1 MFQQKK
7 TFSFLIFAFTAAFLL
22 FATESKEYPRGYKG
36 ITLGMTFDEAKQALL
51 KDSDFGYHGERD
63 VSLIPGTNKTLIET
77 DANYGHGSN
86 FLERCWFQFYNDSLF
101 IITVNINQ
109 EKMDYYSIFT
119 TLCKKYGN
127 PTNFDP
133 KKATWKSDEV
143 TFTLEKPLTLKYID
157 NKVFDM
163 TQNYSNISASP
174 TEITQQMFL
183 DEL

>member
-1 MFQQKK
+1 MFHQKK
-7 TFSFLIFAFTAAFLL
+7 TFSFLIFTFTAAFLL
-22 FATESKEYPRGYKG
+22 FATEFKEYPRGYKE

-127 PTNFDP
+127 PTSFDP